1 MNARFR
7 DALPAIRGTF
17 VENAALK
24 DIVWFRAGGPAE
36 ILFRPADVDDLRTFL
51 AQKPPKMPVSVIGV
65 GSNLLVRDGG
75 IKGVVIRLP
84 ASFGKIAV
92 EENRVRAGAAAL
104 DAAVARAAADA
115 GLGGLEFLREGIGRA
130 ERRDFVVGYRHALD
144 VTALDDRPA
153 GVAPAAQTLKLVRR
167 HDMFVGDDALIRLTV
182 TSALLLRIAD
192 AFMAGLLPLFQAPA
206 SIAMGLN

>member
-84 ASFGKIAV
+84 ASFGKIASSMSIPV
-92 EENRVRAGAAAL
+92 KTWRSRV
-104 DAAVARAAADA
+104 
-115 GLGGLEFLREGIGRA
+115 
-130 ERRDFVVGYRHALD
+130 
-144 VTALDDRPA
+144 
-153 GVAPAAQTLKLVRR
+153 LVRR
-167 HDMFVGDDALIRLTV
+167 ARSPIFCQGVGDSNLP
-182 TSALLLRIAD
+182 SA
-192 AFMAGLLPLFQAPA
+192 
-206 SIAMGLN
+206 